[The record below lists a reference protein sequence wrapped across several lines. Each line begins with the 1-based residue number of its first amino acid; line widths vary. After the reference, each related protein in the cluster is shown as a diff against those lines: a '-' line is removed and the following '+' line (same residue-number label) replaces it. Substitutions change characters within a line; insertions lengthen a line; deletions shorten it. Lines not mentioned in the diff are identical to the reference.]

1 VIVLLAA
8 DGLVVQ
14 DADELDDL
22 QLRTELDPTGAGT
35 ALEVTG
41 SGTLLDDGR
50 AGLDLAVL
58 RSRAEL
64 LATAPDWDRRWAE
77 MVDRAADHGRLTSDR
92 RCVLVPLEH

>member
-1 VIVLLAA
+1 MIVLLAT

-14 DADELDDL
+14 DADELDDV
-22 QLRTELDPTGAGT
+22 QLRTELDPAGAGS

-41 SGTLLDDGR
+41 SGTLLEDGR

-64 LATAPDWDRRWAE
+64 QATGPDWDRRWAE
-77 MVDRAADHGRLTSDR
+77 MVDRAADGGRLTGDR
-92 RCVLVPLEH
+92 RCVLVAIER

>member
-1 VIVLLAA
+1 MIVLLAA
-8 DGLVVQ
+8 DGVVVQ

-22 QLRTELDPTGAGT
+22 ELRTDLDPARAGT

-41 SGTLLDDGR
+41 SGALLDDGR

-77 MVDRAADHGRLTSDR
+77 MVDRAADGGRLSSDR
-92 RCVLVPLEH
+92 RCVVVAIGR